1 MRQVNSFVI
10 FSLNVGCNFDDKDY
24 YGYVPGGVPERLKGP
39 VSKTGV
45 GFTPYRGF
53 ESLLLRCPNDF
64 LSSSKLILTML
75 ISNKITV
82 SAFLTVVAS
91 AVSSYF
97 SFSGSSN
104 FVSLLIGI
112 SLLGLAGAPLIIAY
126 RVMKSTRDLPNQGL
140 EGQLEDYE
148 GPSDTTAAVL
158 LIGSVL
164 SLGLLLVFPVRW
176 PASVAFALSFM
187 ALSLSVARKTPLRDA
202 FVALFATF
210 CLWPVASPVAE
221 RFETKAELYLSRLV
235 GDRLDMREVLNYP
248 EGRVVQTIK
257 GETIVGQTDGRLT
270 GLRLG
275 AIVACVVGLVMRR
288 GPIHVLTL
296 TVSGIFWA
304 LVLNGFWVYG
314 RVLSQ
319 NEIRGWETIWG
330 KSGFALLAAL
340 VLIASTDQLLLV
352 FGLLNPLSWI
362 KRDKS
367 RKSAVVNP
375 GEVNMGGASGSEIE
389 EALPVSLPSALF
401 YGIGTLAM
409 ILAILGAGQSIQ
421 RTNSEKLVRSRW
433 QAVAASKNEKLWP
446 DRLGRWARTNTPLL
460 SETPGVSGG
469 SKLSAV
475 SAFYTIDQKAAR
487 VSWAGPYKGWNDR
500 FLEFQSLGWSI
511 ASEQVVTTNPT
522 GKPYVLMNLSQPT
535 GEKGFLVYAMD
546 KMGGDSDTPSVRS
559 LSRLVWW
566 HFLQGAAMRNPTQ
579 ADRYLTEIFYES
591 FTAPKAADQQ
601 ALGELLKAAMEAKLP
616 QELSSGE

>member
-1 MRQVNSFVI
+1 LSNRIPFLIQI
-10 FSLNVGCNFDDKDY
+10 
-24 YGYVPGGVPERLKGP
+24 
-39 VSKTGV
+39 
-45 GFTPYRGF
+45 
-53 ESLLLRCPNDF
+53 DF
-64 LSSSKLILTML
+64 IMI
-75 ISNKITV
+75 ISNKITA

-91 AVSSYF
+91 ALSSYF

-104 FVSLLIGI
+104 FVSILIGI
-112 SLLGLAGAPLIIAY
+112 SLLGLAASPLITAIRA
-126 RVMKSTRDLPNQGL
+126 MKSARDLANQAPD
-140 EGQLEDYE
+140 GQLEDYE

-257 GETIVGQTDGRLT
+257 GETIVGHVDGRLT

-330 KSGFALLAAL
+330 KSGFAFLAAL

-367 RKSAVVNP
+367 RKSAVVDP
-375 GEVNMGGASGSEIE
+375 GEVNMEGSGPEIE
-389 EALPVSLPSALF
+389 EALPVSLPSVLF
-401 YGIGTLAM
+401 YAIGTAAV
-409 ILAILGAGQSIQ
+409 ILAILGSAQSIQ
-421 RTNSEKLVRSRW
+421 RSNTEKVARSRW
-433 QAVAASKNEKLWP
+433 QEMAAKKNEKLWP
-446 DRLGRWARTNTPLL
+446 DRLGRWARTNTALL

-469 SKLSAV
+469 SKLSAL

-487 VSWAGPYKGWNDR
+487 VSWVGPYKRWSDR
-500 FLEFQSLGWSI
+500 FLEFQSHGWSI
-511 ASEQVVTTNPT
+511 ASEQVVATNPT

-546 KMGGDSDTPSVRS
+546 KIGGDSESPSVRS

-579 ADRYLTEIFYES
+579 ADLYLTEIFYES
-591 FTAPKAADQQ
+591 FTAPKSADQQ
-601 ALGELLKAAMEAKLP
+601 VLGELLKAAMEAKLP